1 MGLPFGL
8 EDSVKKLFAKIDCD
22 KDQAL
27 DKSELSA
34 ILREYGFTNL
44 IITIFSFQASLKY
57 F

>member
-1 MGLPFGL
+1 MGLPCGL

-22 KDQAL
+22 KDQVL
-27 DKSELSA
+27 DKAELSA

-44 IITIFSFQASLKY
+44 VITVFSFQAFLKY